1 MAPRAG
7 LASHRKALS
16 LHAICVAGG
25 IEVPVL
31 VPANESYAVP
41 AGLRDRLFLLRDG
54 NNPLSICPGPGGESL
69 CPARSLTI
77 RANGRKAHA
86 ARVAYGGLRGRWRL
100 ISRHPW

>member
-54 NNPLSICPGPGGESL
+54 NNPISNVPDPAANHSARL
-69 CPARSLTI
+69 ARSQFERMAEKHMQ
-77 RANGRKAHA
+77 RA
-86 ARVAYGGLRGRWRL
+86 
-100 ISRHPW
+100 